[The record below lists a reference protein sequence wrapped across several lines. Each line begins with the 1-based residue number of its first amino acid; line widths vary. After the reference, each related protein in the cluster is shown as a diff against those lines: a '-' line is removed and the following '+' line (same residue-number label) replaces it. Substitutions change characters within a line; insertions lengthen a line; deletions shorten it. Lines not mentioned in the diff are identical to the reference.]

1 MPEIKSIV
9 REQVVNAS
17 PDISITDLAQLMEEE
32 NVGSVVIVE
41 EERPQGIVTDRDIM
55 IEVVGH
61 DQDSAS
67 MTAADVMSEDLVTV
81 DIESGIFEVLR
92 TMEDA
97 SVRRIPAVD
106 SDGNLAGIVTF
117 DDFVILLGRELNL
130 LGDVIETEIP
140 PYEHT

>member
-9 REQVVNAS
+9 REQVVSAS